1 MFILIFNQSLQDHL
15 SHDEQLLK
23 VLRAEQLYINQDKCS
38 FMKKSVKFLG
48 FIIFDQGVEVDP
60 AKVQAIQN
68 WLMPQNFSKVRSF
81 HGLAMFYRQFIRSFN
96 TIMAP
101 ITECLKG
108 KKFLW
113 SAATA
118 KAFSQIKKQM
128 GQALVLKLPD
138 FSKIFEVACDASHVG
153 IGGVLS
159 QEGHPIAFFS
169 EKLNDTRRR
178 YSVYDMEFYALIQTL
193 KHWRP
198 YLIHR
203 EFILYTDHDSLKH
216 LHSQNKLNARH
227 ARWMDYLWQFEFV
240 IKHKSGTENKVANA
254 LSRRPHLLHVFS
266 TNVAGFENLK
276 IEYANDEDF
285 GKIWSDLSTYQH
297 TSSNDYLL
305 RNGFLFYK
313 SRLCVPRG
321 SFREFL
327 ITELHGGGLAGH
339 FGQDKTFA
347 IVADRFYWPRMRRD
361 VHTVVDRCRI
371 CQLNKGTKQQ
381 AGLYSPLPIPDK
393 PWQHISMDFVLGL
406 PRTLRQHDSIMV
418 VVDRFSKMSHF
429 IPCNK
434 TYDASKV
441 AAIFLQ
447 EIVRLHG
454 IPASIVSDRD
464 VKFVSYFWKTL
475 WTKMGTKLMFSSAF
489 HPQTDGQTEVTNRSL
504 GNLLRCL
511 VADHVTS
518 WDMVLPHAEFAFNNS
533 VNRTTGCTPFEVVYG
548 FRPSTPLDVNSLPLP
563 PRPSEAALDF
573 SSYMRDIHE
582 ECKRRLTIHT
592 NSYATSAN
600 AKRKYRKFNEGDM
613 VLVRLRPE

>member
-1 MFILIFNQSLQDHL
+1 MFILIFIQSLQDHL

-60 AKVQAIQN
+60 AKVQVIQN

-159 QEGHPIAFFS
+159 QERHPIAFFS

-178 YSVYDMEFYALIQTL
+178 YLVYDIEFYALIQTL

-198 YLIHR
+198 YLIHK
-203 EFILYTDHDSLKH
+203 EFILYTHHDSLKH
-216 LHSQNKLNARH
+216 LNSQSKLNARH
-227 ARWMDYLWQFEFV
+227 AHWMDYLQQFEFV
-240 IKHKSGTENKVANA
+240 IRHKSGAENKVPDT
-254 LSRRPHLLHVFS
+254 LSKRPHLLHVFLA
-266 TNVAGFENLK
+266 NVAGFDNLK
-276 IEYANDEDF
+276 TEYANDEDF
-285 GKIWSDLSTYQH
+285 SNIWSDLSTHQH
-297 TSSNDYLL
+297 TSSNDYMLHD
-305 RNGFLFYK
+305 GFLFYK
-313 SRLCVPRG
+313 SRLCVPCG
-321 SFREFL
+321 FFQEFL
-327 ITELHGGGLAGH
+327 ITELHGGGLTGH
-339 FGQDKTFA
+339 FDHDKTFA
-347 IVADRFYWPRMRRD
+347 IVARFYWPRMRRY
-361 VHTVVDRCRI
+361 VHTMVDRCRI

-406 PRTLRQHDSIMV
+406 PRTLRQHDSIMM
-418 VVDRFSKMSHF
+418 VVDRFSKMSDF
-429 IPCNK
+429 IPCHK

-447 EIVRLHG
+447 EIVHLHG

-464 VKFVSYFWKTL
+464 VKFVSYF
-475 WTKMGTKLMFSSAF
+475 
-489 HPQTDGQTEVTNRSL
+489 
-504 GNLLRCL
+504 
-511 VADHVTS
+511 
-518 WDMVLPHAEFAFNNS
+518 
-533 VNRTTGCTPFEVVYG
+533 
-548 FRPSTPLDVNSLPLP
+548 
-563 PRPSEAALDF
+563 
-573 SSYMRDIHE
+573 
-582 ECKRRLTIHT
+582 
-592 NSYATSAN
+592 
-600 AKRKYRKFNEGDM
+600 
-613 VLVRLRPE
+613 